1 MKFLGFFPFFDFS
14 VAFFDFSRADSV
26 LSLLALLVQKLETRL
41 RSEKEKLDDL
51 TKVSQ
56 SKDEQIAHLRR
67 CVKSIL
73 ERLGNDVC

>member
-1 MKFLGFFPFFDFS
+1 MRSEKEKLDDLTKVS
-14 VAFFDFSRADSV
+14 YTHTHTHT
-26 LSLLALLVQKLETRL
+26 QIQLETRL
-41 RSEKEKLDDL
+41 RSEKEKFDDL